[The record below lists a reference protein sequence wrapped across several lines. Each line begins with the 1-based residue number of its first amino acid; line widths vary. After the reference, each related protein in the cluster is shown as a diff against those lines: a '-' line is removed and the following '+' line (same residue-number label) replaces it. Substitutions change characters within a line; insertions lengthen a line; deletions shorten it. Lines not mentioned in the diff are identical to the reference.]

1 MRTFLLRGFCVLIAA
16 LLVSSFLA
24 VPAMA
29 EEGEHREGGRHDGM
43 NERDLKK
50 VLKGLATGI
59 AALRAIGGQERVIGH
74 MKELMGELKKRHA
87 QQRGDPKR
95 RKGNAE
101 RQKRGAER
109 QKRGVERQ
117 RMGNMIELMLM
128 AHGVLREADRD
139 EWAEIMEHG
148 AHAMKMLWSG
158 RSDDEAMRIL
168 STAPSKERQVKA
180 LFLASEILADH
191 GKKDRAHIL
200 FKLGREMQGKGR
212 KESGRKESGRKES
225 GRKERGRK
233 AADRREE
240 REEDTERRALRKRVE
255 ILRMAMPALREG
267 ERRDAAEMLER
278 AIHTGELLLEGREDE
293 EAQRIYRNTPKLA
306 QLAEVLNLASR
317 LWREFKHPEQAETVL
332 KLSRY
337 YAERARGD
345 REEHGE
351 REAHERER
359 REAEKRRHD
368 EEREMEKRERAARD
382 RDERAERRR
391 EHERRVREHDGR
403 GEEGTAEQIQQLQR
417 EMNEIQRALENLM
430 RQLRELARERK

>member
-1 MRTFLLRGFCVLIAA
+1 MRTFLLRGCCVLIVSV
-16 LLVSSFLA
+16 LVSSFFA

-29 EEGEHREGGRHDGM
+29 EEGEHREGRRHDGM
-43 NERDLKK
+43 TERDLKK
-50 VLKGLATGI
+50 VLKGLANGI
-59 AALRAIGGQERVIGH
+59 EALRAIGGQERVIGH
-74 MKELMGELKKRHA
+74 MKELMAGLKKRHA
-87 QQRGDPKR
+87 QQGEGQAKKR
-95 RKGNAE
+95 RGSE
-101 RQKRGAER
+101 RHKMA
-109 QKRGVERQ
+109 
-117 RMGNMIELMLM
+117 NMIELMLI
-128 AHGVLREADRD
+128 AHTVLREADRD

-158 RSDDEAMRIL
+158 RSDDEAMQIL

-191 GKKDRAHIL
+191 GKKDRAHLL

-212 KESGRKESGRKES
+212 KESGRKEPGRKEK
-225 GRKERGRK
+225 RRK

-240 REEDTERRALRKRVE
+240 RGEDAEQRALRERVE

-293 EAQRIYRNTPKLA
+293 EAQRIYRNTPKLG

-317 LWREFKHPEQAETVL
+317 LWRKFKHPEQAEAVL
-332 KLSRY
+332 DLSRY

-345 REEHGE
+345 REERGE
-351 REAHERER
+351 RERHE
-359 REAEKRRHD
+359 AQKRRHD
-368 EEREMEKRERAARD
+368 EEREMEMRERRVRD
-382 RDERAERRR
+382 REEREVRRR
-391 EHERRVREHDGR
+391 EHERRVREHD
-403 GEEGTAEQIQQLQR
+403 EQGTAEQIQRLQR